1 MYTCI
6 HDTIRVGHREHYT
19 HFMFKISAMVKMGLL
34 LGFVVESRNV
44 GALNISHLLFA
55 GDTLILSGVN

>member
-1 MYTCI
+1 
-6 HDTIRVGHREHYT
+6 
-19 HFMFKISAMVKMGLL
+19 VKMGLL